1 MTPNLQSSVL
11 RAGALLALCSLAAN
25 AMAHPGAFA
34 DTPAQASAAASF
46 FAGFT
51 HPLTGLDH
59 LAAMLSVGLWGALTA
74 RRSGPEMLWGPLA
87 FAVMLWAGAVAG
99 WMGVALPAVEPMVA
113 ASVLVLGLL
122 VLARRHAQSLPAF
135 LLIALFGIFHGAAHG
150 YELAG
155 SPFML
160 ASLAGMLSA
169 SLALHA
175 VGLAL
180 GWALRRA
187 PIWTVRLAGM
197 AVVALG
203 AGLLAPLVLSTA
215 LA

>member
-11 RAGALLALCSLAAN
+11 RAGALIALCSLAAN

-122 VLARRHAQSLPAF
+122 VLAGRHAQSLPAF

-160 ASLAGMLSA
+160 ASLAGLLSA

-187 PIWTVRLAGM
+187 PTWMVRLAGM